1 MSDIVIEAPAA
12 GQDRPGAAPLGP
24 GAFAATARFAP
35 LPFVPGRGLSN
46 GHVMTVFAWAKARDF
61 AGLPPGEDRLFR
73 VAPDSQV
80 LARCYWQ
87 PERAGRPTLLALHG
101 LEGSSDVR
109 YMRGLAEKAWRRGW
123 NAVLLNQRN
132 CGGTEH
138 LSPTL
143 YHSGLTGDPRAVIR
157 TLVAE
162 DRIGPVGVVGYS
174 LGGNLTMKLAGEL
187 ADTPDVPV
195 RAVVAVCP
203 TIDLDRCVRAIERP
217 VNVGYQWHF
226 VRNLRA
232 RMRRKAQ
239 HWPGAFDL
247 SRLHRIWTIRAFD
260 DAYTA
265 PSHGFGTAANY
276 YHQASAMRVIDR
288 IAIPSLIV
296 AADDD
301 PFVPTSQ
308 FDEPAVRDNP
318 HVQVVVTRC
327 GGHCAFVSLTR
338 PGEDAFWAET
348 TALEFLAGALR

>member
-1 MSDIVIEAPAA
+1 MREVTIDIPRAGAAAEGVAAAVTAPAA
-12 GQDRPGAAPLGP
+12 LRPPFDP
-24 GAFAATARFAP
+24 V
-35 LPFVPGRGLSN
+35 PFVPGRGLGN
-46 GHVMTVFAWAKARDF
+46 GHVMTVFAWAKARAF
-61 AGLPPGEDRLFR
+61 PALPPAEDRLFR

-87 PERAGRPTLLALHG
+87 PSRAGRPTLLALHG

-109 YMRGLAEKAWRRGW
+109 YMRGLAEKAFQRGW

-143 YHSGLTGDPRAVIR
+143 YHSGLTDDPRAVIR
-157 TLVAE
+157 ALITD
-162 DRIGPVGVVGYS
+162 DRIGPIGIVGYS

-187 ADTPDVPV
+187 AETPDLPV

-217 VNVGYQWHF
+217 INRPYQLHF

-232 RMRRKAQ
+232 RMRRKARI
-239 HWPGAFDL
+239 WPNAFDL
-247 SRLHRIWTIRAFD
+247 ARLGRIWTIRAFD

-265 PSHGFGTAANY
+265 PSHGFGDAANY
-276 YHQASAMRVIDR
+276 YFRASAMRVIDR
-288 IAIPSLIV
+288 VAVPALIL
-296 AADDD
+296 AAKDD
-301 PFVPTSQ
+301 PFVPASQ
-308 FDEPAVRDNP
+308 FVEPAVRGNP
-318 HVQVVVTRC
+318 HIQVAQTSC
-327 GGHCAFVSLTR
+327 GGHCAFVSLTQ

-348 TALEFLAGALR
+348 TAMEFLARAI